1 MTVLILDLDWI
12 FDKSDLPNPGCMHLS
27 SFHKQR
33 KDRVYFVGDMSEL
46 TMAYDKL
53 YVFSESDSTPTLGSK
68 ILNDERTTLFGKRF
82 ELCGAKKLGPAIMG
96 CRPDY
101 LLYNSINEK
110 SSSYLKAHF
119 ITFFTDAGE
128 RIITRQDWKNT
139 NKGFKR
145 TIVADRS
152 LWRQKPS
159 EIEECFEMLKDEK
172 NIVFL
177 EPISIRLLIG
187 NKSIRNKFFA
197 LHFAKGTKFK
207 WRNDFGS
214 DVESAHKI
222 VDFLQEFRSHTK
234 TKVGSIPIQP
244 YAEGTLEENLMR
256 LLQIFAIFKRAKL
269 NCFLPLMDKSE
280 PTCYTWLRRWYENA
294 FENSFIE
301 EMVFFVAAKEGQR
314 WYQIVN
320 NPQHW
325 GNAKIKFL
333 IQLLS
338 QKQFQSIL
346 PEMSVQWGNNSID
359 YAVIDLKLIEQHATA
374 LI

>member
-12 FDKSDLPNPGCMHLS
+12 FDKSDLPNPNCMHLS

-33 KDRVYFVGDMSEL
+33 KDQVYFVGDMSEL

-82 ELCGAKKLGPAIMG
+82 ELCGAKKLGPTIMG

-101 LLYNSINEK
+101 LLYNTISEK
-110 SSSYLKAHF
+110 SNSYLKAHF
-119 ITFFTDAGE
+119 ITFFTDTGE
-128 RIITRQDWKNT
+128 RITTRQNWKNT

-145 TIVADRS
+145 TIVADRH

-159 EIEECFEMLKDEK
+159 EVEECFEILKDEK

-177 EPISIRLLIG
+177 EPISIRFLISHK
-187 NKSIRNKFFA
+187 NVRNKFFA

-207 WRNDFGS
+207 WRNDYGS

-234 TKVGSIPIQP
+234 TKVGAIPIQP
-244 YAEGTLEENLMR
+244 HVAGTLEENLLR
-256 LLQIFAIFKRAKL
+256 LLQIFAAFKRAKL
-269 NCFLPLMDKSE
+269 QCFLPLMDQIE
-280 PTCYTWLRRWYENA
+280 PSCYSWIRKWCNNA
-294 FENSFIE
+294 FESSFIE
-301 EMVFFVAAKEGQR
+301 ECVFFVAARQGQR
-314 WYQIVN
+314 WVQIVN
-320 NPQHW
+320 NPQYW
-325 GNAKIKFL
+325 GDARVKFL

-338 QKQFQSIL
+338 QKQFQNIL
-346 PEMSVQWGNNSID
+346 PEMSVQWGNDSVN
-359 YAVIDLKLIEQHATA
+359 YTAIDLKLIEQHATA